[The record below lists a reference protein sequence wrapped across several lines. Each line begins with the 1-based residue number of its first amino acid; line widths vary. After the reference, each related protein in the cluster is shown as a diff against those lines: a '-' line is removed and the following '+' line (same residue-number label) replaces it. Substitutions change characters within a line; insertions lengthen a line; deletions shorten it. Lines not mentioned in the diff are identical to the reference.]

1 MAGTLRRK
9 AAIPQFRL
17 NPAAAAIM
25 MAFAIP
31 AAHAQSTDENILP
44 EVEVTSTQAKS
55 EGFRTD
61 STSAATRTDT
71 PVRDIPQYIN
81 IVPQELIRSQGAKSL
96 SDALRNVPG
105 ITYAAA
111 EGGTQANQIFYMRG
125 FPAGGDIFID
135 GIRDIGEY
143 NRDLFNT
150 ESVEVLKG
158 PSALAFGRGSTGGVI
173 NQTTKT
179 PGLTSLKEVG
189 VSLGS
194 NGEKRLNGDLN
205 LPIGETSAFRLNLL
219 GEDSETYR
227 DTVDNKQIGVAPSL
241 KFGIGTPTEVT
252 ASYYYLKTDGQTDY
266 GQPTLWLA
274 APAPGQFWGMPP
286 VDLDKYY
293 GFANHDFTDW
303 ETNVATL
310 RVDHRFSDA
319 VSIRNTTRWANYQRE
334 MESTIATLNTKD
346 ANGNAVTP
354 STPLDLLLV
363 NRQHNKSRDND
374 DTVLINQTELTW
386 KLETGAIKHTVL
398 TGLELAKEKLNRV
411 NYDFDAD
418 PLTAGV
424 QAPAATT
431 PLLNPDPFTSL
442 SYTKTPNDNNV
453 SEAETVGIYIQ
464 DQLEFS
470 PEWKALFGVRWERYD
485 SSVTQTDIATGTIVV
500 GMDGVPVDFNR
511 VDEMISGRAGVIW
524 QPTAAQS
531 YYVAVGNSYN
541 PSGELGVYGGTG
553 TNLSNGANSTID
565 PEENRNYEIGSQ
577 WDFSSGIQLRTA
589 IFRNEKINARMTDP
603 ADPTQVILAG
613 KRRVDGI
620 ELSASGRITPS
631 WDIYGAMAYMD
642 GKIVTAA
649 PPTGANRPTEGNTPL
664 GVPELSGTA
673 WTVYRLGGGW
683 ELGGGAFASSSW
695 FLDDQ
700 NRGEAPSYVRWD
712 ATVGYVQKKY
722 DVRLNLFNIFDE
734 VYYVGGY
741 NNSPNRVIPGLPRS
755 AMVSLNY
762 RFD

>member
-1 MAGTLRRK
+1 MADQSRRK
-9 AAIPQFRL
+9 ATPQFRL

-25 MAFAIP
+25 MAFAVP
-31 AAHAQSTDENILP
+31 ASAMAQGTEQALP
-44 EVEVTSTQAKS
+44 EVEVTSTPAKT

-61 STSAATRTDT
+61 STPAATRTET
-71 PVRDIPQYIN
+71 PLRDIPQYIN
-81 IVPQELIRSQGAKSL
+81 TVPQELIRSQGAKSL
-96 SDALRNVPG
+96 QDALRNVPG

-125 FPAGGDIFID
+125 FPSGGDLFID

-158 PSALAFGRGSTGGVI
+158 PSALMFGRGSTGGII

-179 PGLTSLKEVG
+179 PGLDSLKEVG

-194 NGEKRLNGDLN
+194 NGEKRVTGDLN
-205 LPIGETSAFRLNLL
+205 LQMSDTSAFRLNVL

-227 DTVDNKQIGVAPSL
+227 ETVDNKQIGVAPTL

-252 ASYYYLKTDGQTDY
+252 LGYMYLKTDGQTDY
-266 GQPTLWLA
+266 GQPALWLA
-274 APAPGQFWGMPP
+274 AAPPTVPAPGVFWGMPP

-293 GFANHDFTDW
+293 GFANHDFTEW

-319 VSIRNTTRWANYQRE
+319 LSIRNTTRWANYQRE
-334 MESTIATLNTKD
+334 MEATIATLSGTD
-346 ANGNAVTP
+346 ANGNQVTP
-354 STPLDLLLV
+354 NTPHELLLV
-363 NRQHNKSRDND
+363 SRNHSKSRDND

-386 KLETGAIKHTVL
+386 KLETGAVKHTVL
-398 TGLELAKEKLNRV
+398 TGLELAKEKLDRV
-411 NYDFDAD
+411 NYNFTGTTTD
-418 PLTAGV
+418 
-424 QAPAATT
+424 TT
-431 PLLNPDPFTSL
+431 PLLNPDPYTQL
-442 SYTKTPNDNNV
+442 SYGKTPNDNNV
-453 SEAETVGIYIQ
+453 SEAETIALYVQ

-470 PEWKALFGVRWERYD
+470 PEWKALFGLRFERYD
-485 SSVTQTDIATGTIVV
+485 ASVRQTDIATGDIVA
-500 GMDGVPVDFNR
+500 GMDGVPIDFSR
-511 VDEMISGRAGVIW
+511 VDEMVSGRAGVIW
-524 QPTAAQS
+524 QPTSAQS

-565 PEENRNYEIGSQ
+565 PEENRNYEVGAQ
-577 WDFSSGIQLRTA
+577 WDFASGVQLRA
-589 IFRNEKINARMTDP
+589 AVFRVEKTNARMADP
-603 ADPTQVILAG
+603 ADPDVIVLEG

-631 WDIYGAMAYMD
+631 WDVYGAMAYMD
-642 GKIVTAA
+642 GKIVKASA
-649 PPTGANRPTEGNTPL
+649 PTGNNSATEGKTPL
-664 GVPELSGTA
+664 GVPEFSGTV

-683 ELGGGAFASSSW
+683 EVGGGAFASSSW

-722 DVRLNLFNIFDE
+722 DVRLNLFNLFDE
-734 VYYVGGY
+734 EYYVGGY
-741 NNSPNRVIPGLPRS
+741 NNSPNRVIPGLPLS
-755 AMVSLNY
+755 AMLSLNY

>member
-1 MAGTLRRK
+1 MAGKLRRN
-9 AAIPQFRL
+9 AASQFRL

-31 AAHAQSTDENILP
+31 GAAFSQTTEQSLP
-44 EVEVTSTQAKS
+44 EVEVSSTPQKT

-61 STSAATRTDT
+61 STSAATRTET
-71 PVRDIPQYIN
+71 PLRDIPQYVN
-81 IVPQELIRSQGAKSL
+81 TVPQELIRSQGAKSL
-96 SDALRNVPG
+96 VDALRNVPG

-111 EGGTQANQIFYMRG
+111 EGGTQASQLFYMRG
-125 FPAGGDIFID
+125 FASGGDLFID

-143 NRDLFNT
+143 NRDLFNM

-158 PSALAFGRGSTGGVI
+158 PSALMFGRGSTGGVI

-179 PGLTSLKEVG
+179 PGLNSLKEVG

-194 NGEKRLNGDLN
+194 NGEKRVTGDLN
-205 LPIGETSAFRLNLL
+205 LQMSETSAFRLNIL
-219 GEDSETYR
+219 GEDSDTYR
-227 DTVDNKQIGVAPSL
+227 DTVENKQIGVAPSV

-252 ASYYYLKTDGQTDY
+252 ASYMYLKTDGQTDY
-266 GQPTLWLA
+266 GQPTLWLSA
-274 APAPGQFWGMPP
+274 NPPTVPAPGVFWGMPP

-293 GFANHDFTDW
+293 GFANHDFTEW
-303 ETNVATL
+303 ETNVATV

-319 VSIRNTTRWANYQRE
+319 LSIRNTTRWANYQRD
-334 MESTIATLNTKD
+334 MEATIATLNKDD
-346 ANGNAVTP
+346 ANGNPVTP
-354 STPLDLLLV
+354 ATPHELLLV
-363 NRQHNKSRDND
+363 ARNHSKSRDND

-386 KLETGAIKHTVL
+386 KLETGAVKHTVL
-398 TGLELAKEKLNRV
+398 TGLELAKEKLDRV
-411 NYDFDAD
+411 SYTF
-418 PLTAGV
+418 AGTTTD
-424 QAPAATT
+424 TT
-431 PLLNPDPFTSL
+431 PLLNPDVYSQL
-442 SYTKTPNDNNV
+442 SYTKTPNQNNV
-453 SEAETVGIYIQ
+453 SEAETIALYVQ
-464 DQLEFS
+464 DQMEFS
-470 PEWKALFGVRWERYD
+470 PEWKALVGLRFERYD
-485 SSVTQTDIATGTIVV
+485 SSVKQIDIQSGNIAV
-500 GMDGVPVDFNR
+500 GMDGIPVDFNR
-511 VDEMISGRAGVIW
+511 VDEMVSGRVGLIW
-524 QPTAAQS
+524 QPTSAQS
-531 YYVAVGNSYN
+531 YYVAAGNSYN
-541 PSGELGVYGGTG
+541 PSGELGVYGATG

-577 WDFSSGIQLRTA
+577 WDFASGIQLRAA

-603 ADPTQVILAG
+603 VDSTQIVLDG

-642 GKIVTAA
+642 GEIVTAA
-649 PPTGANRPTEGNTPL
+649 PPTGTNGPTQGKTPL
-664 GVPELSGTA
+664 GVPELSGTV

-683 ELGGGAFASSSW
+683 EVGGGAFASSSW
-695 FLDDQ
+695 WLDDQ

-712 ATVGYVQKKY
+712 ATVAYVQKKY

-741 NNSPNRVIPGLPRS
+741 NNSPNRVIPGLPQS

>member
-1 MAGTLRRK
+1 MADQSRRK
-9 AAIPQFRL
+9 ATPQFRL

-25 MAFAIP
+25 MAFAVP
-31 AAHAQSTDENILP
+31 ASAMAQGTEQALP
-44 EVEVTSTQAKS
+44 EVEVTSTPAKT

-61 STSAATRTDT
+61 STPAATRTET
-71 PVRDIPQYIN
+71 PLRDIPQYIN
-81 IVPQELIRSQGAKSL
+81 TVPQELIRSQGAKSL
-96 SDALRNVPG
+96 QDALRNVPG

-125 FPAGGDIFID
+125 FPSGGDLFID

-158 PSALAFGRGSTGGVI
+158 PSALMFGRGSTGGII

-179 PGLTSLKEVG
+179 PGLDSLKEVG

-194 NGEKRLNGDLN
+194 NGEKRVTGDLN
-205 LPIGETSAFRLNLL
+205 LQMSETSAFRLNVL

-227 DTVDNKQIGVAPSL
+227 ETVDNKQIGVAPTL

-252 ASYYYLKTDGQTDY
+252 LGYMYLKTDGQTDY
-266 GQPTLWLA
+266 GQPALWLA
-274 APAPGQFWGMPP
+274 AAPPTVPAPGVFWGMPP

-293 GFANHDFTDW
+293 GFANHDFTEW

-319 VSIRNTTRWANYQRE
+319 LSIRNTTRWANYQRE
-334 MESTIATLNTKD
+334 MEATIATLSGTD
-346 ANGNAVTP
+346 ANGNQVTP
-354 STPLDLLLV
+354 NTPHELLLV
-363 NRQHNKSRDND
+363 SRNHSKSRDND

-386 KLETGAIKHTVL
+386 KLETGAVKHTVL
-398 TGLELAKEKLNRV
+398 TGLELAKEKLDRV
-411 NYDFDAD
+411 NYNFTGTTTD
-418 PLTAGV
+418 
-424 QAPAATT
+424 TT
-431 PLLNPDPFTSL
+431 PLLNPDPYTQL
-442 SYTKTPNDNNV
+442 SYGKTPNDNNV
-453 SEAETVGIYIQ
+453 SEAETIALYVQ

-470 PEWKALFGVRWERYD
+470 PEWKALFGLRFERYD
-485 SSVTQTDIATGTIVV
+485 ASVRQTDIATGDIVA
-500 GMDGVPVDFNR
+500 GMDGVPIDFSR
-511 VDEMISGRAGVIW
+511 VDEMVSGRAGVIW
-524 QPTAAQS
+524 QPTSAQS

-565 PEENRNYEIGSQ
+565 PEENRNYEVGAQ
-577 WDFSSGIQLRTA
+577 WDFASGVQLRA
-589 IFRNEKINARMTDP
+589 AVFRVEKTNARMTDP
-603 ADPTQVILAG
+603 ADPDVIVLEG

-631 WDIYGAMAYMD
+631 WDVYGAMAYMD
-642 GKIVTAA
+642 GKIVKASA
-649 PPTGANRPTEGNTPL
+649 PTGNNSATEGKTPL
-664 GVPELSGTA
+664 GVPEFSGTV

-683 ELGGGAFASSSW
+683 EVGGGAFASSSW

-722 DVRLNLFNIFDE
+722 DVRLNLFNLSDE
-734 VYYVGGY
+734 KYYVGGY
-741 NNSPNRVIPGLPRS
+741 NNSPNRVIPGLPLS
-755 AMVSLNY
+755 AMLSLNY